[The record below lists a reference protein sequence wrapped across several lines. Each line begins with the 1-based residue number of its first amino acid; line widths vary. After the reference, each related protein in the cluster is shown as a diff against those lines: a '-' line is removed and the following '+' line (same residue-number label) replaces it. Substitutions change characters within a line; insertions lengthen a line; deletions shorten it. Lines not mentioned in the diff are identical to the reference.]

1 MPRRVT
7 ELAESLRQ
15 RGVEV
20 KRVINKTTH
29 LPGQPV
35 EVTPVGIELGNDL
48 SIFVDRD
55 GVIYLSWWMPDDD
68 YMVEVGEYTPAQ
80 VDELVKRIR
89 EATR

>member
-15 RGVEV
+15 QGVEV

-68 YMVEVGEYTPAQ
+68 TWEEIGAFAPAE
-80 VDELVKRIR
+80 VDELVEAIR
-89 EATR
+89 EHTT